1 MNSIQNQSLKI
12 ILIGSFGLSIHN
24 TMHSREQVASYL
36 SNLSNNLSSL
46 SSSFF
51 GKTNANLQQQIEQ
64 QAFKSQETLNFD
76 GSKIIDNFNAHL
88 KNIARIEI
96 NAKDIINCITQ
107 FNDDGTQTRISY
119 HPDQSHIIEI
129 FGTDR
134 KSRSRQTINA
144 QGITTSIT
152 SFNADGTQTRITY
165 NPDKTQTVEIFGVDR
180 KSNSRTEIDMH
191 GKPVWSVKFNRNQT
205 QEKTNYNI
213 DGTQTTLVIN
223 DQGKI
228 IATTLTQPHGLFI
241 TASAKLLVAWH
252 EAGHAL
258 SYIHNHSLSLIDY
271 ITIKPDAATNTEGH
285 VRSIQTY
292 QADLSVTDLENRVIS
307 ALCGGAAEQVLLNE
321 KMLNNTADIMK
332 FFSNG
337 KFASDIALARKDAQE
352 IVEKQTFGYFNFQQ
366 TDQKIDGVIARLY
379 QQAYQFII
387 KHKHQVSIIAET
399 LLKQETLS
407 TDETYN
413 LLNVDRPLLAH
424 EQGPLPASLAQ
435 DYKHRGWAL

>member
-1 MNSIQNQSLKI
+1 MLYNQNQSLKI
-12 ILIGSFGLSIHN
+12 ILVGAFSLSIAN
-24 TMHSREQVASYL
+24 SMYSRDQSVSYL
-36 SNLSNNLSSL
+36 SNLSNNLSSV

-51 GKTNANLQQQIEQ
+51 GKTNPNLQQQIEQ
-64 QAFKSQETLNFD
+64 QAFKSQEILNFD
-76 GSKIIDNFNAHL
+76 GSKIIDYFNAHH

-96 NAKDIINCITQ
+96 NAKNIPSCITE
-107 FNDDGTQTRISY
+107 FHDDGTQTRISY
-119 HPDQSHIIEI
+119 HPDRSQTIEN

-134 KSRSRQTINA
+134 KSRSRQTINNQA
-144 QGITTSIT
+144 ITTST
-152 SFNADGTQTRITY
+152 VHFNHDGTQTRITY
-165 NPDKTQTVEIFGVDR
+165 NPDKTQTVEIFGTDH
-180 KSNSRTEIDMH
+180 KSSSRTQIDTQ
-191 GKPVWSVKFNRNQT
+191 GQPIWSVKFNRNQT
-205 QEKTNYNI
+205 QEKTTYNP

-228 IATTLTQPHGLFI
+228 IATTLTQPHGIFI

-292 QADLSVTDLENRVIS
+292 QADLSITDLENRVIS

-321 KMLNNTADIMK
+321 KMLNNTADIIK

-352 IVEKQTFGYFNFQQ
+352 IVEKQNFGYFNFQQ
-366 TDQKIDGVIARLY
+366 IDQKIDAIIAHLY
-379 QQAYQFII
+379 QQAYQFIVQ
-387 KHKHQVSIIAET
+387 HKHQVSIIAET

-407 TDETYN
+407 TDETYD

-424 EQGPLPASLAQ
+424 EQGPLPASLAH
-435 DYKHRGWAL
+435 DYKYRGWAL